1 LEGAPFPAAVEV
13 IIPNLVR
20 ANRRPSGQRGFLM
33 HWRVGAYVLI
43 ADAFR
48 LSNFST

>member
-1 LEGAPFPAAVEV
+1 VDGLGPT
-13 IIPNLVR
+13 
-20 ANRRPSGQRGFLM
+20 GQRGFVM
-33 HWRVGAYVLI
+33 HWRVGADVLI